1 MKGRKMTRLLA
12 ILAAT
17 LMTVTLISSYS
28 AKAANYADDKQ
39 ATAPTG
45 VTFNKVLSL
54 PDDSEVPECGFGF
67 DISAGTEKLASAS
80 GEIDIFAGII
90 SGNYPSAS
98 DAIYA
103 AGAAKDT
110 TLAVGAITASCTRQ
124 VNVNFGDIKFPEPGV
139 YRYIITERVAH
150 KTSTEDYTNVGV
162 GPDTNKI
169 VMDVYVFDTAGSLSA
184 SAVTFQKVADESA
197 ATNPTTAAATGE
209 KTAAFINTYP
219 TNTLKISK
227 TVAGNQGSKDEYF
240 KFTIKLENNGSVTV
254 PDNSLFGVSGQD
266 KTPTSNTAN
275 KYTDMSSNNITNNI
289 LTGAQLKAGYDI
301 YLQHGQTVIIS
312 GIIENCKFTVEEDPD
327 TYDVTTTFKTDETTP
342 VDQTDT
348 NDADEIVSGTLEK
361 SSIVT
366 FTNTKN
372 GVIPTGVILKATGL
386 IVVGLIVIIGV
397 VFFGV
402 RSKRRY
408 EED

>member
-139 YRYIITERVAH
+139 YR
-150 KTSTEDYTNVGV
+150 
-162 GPDTNKI
+162 
-169 VMDVYVFDTAGSLSA
+169 
-184 SAVTFQKVADESA
+184 
-197 ATNPTTAAATGE
+197 
-209 KTAAFINTYP
+209 
-219 TNTLKISK
+219 
-227 TVAGNQGSKDEYF
+227 
-240 KFTIKLENNGSVTV
+240 
-254 PDNSLFGVSGQD
+254 
-266 KTPTSNTAN
+266 
-275 KYTDMSSNNITNNI
+275 
-289 LTGAQLKAGYDI
+289 
-301 YLQHGQTVIIS
+301 
-312 GIIENCKFTVEEDPD
+312 
-327 TYDVTTTFKTDETTP
+327 
-342 VDQTDT
+342 
-348 NDADEIVSGTLEK
+348 
-361 SSIVT
+361 
-366 FTNTKN
+366 
-372 GVIPTGVILKATGL
+372 
-386 IVVGLIVIIGV
+386 
-397 VFFGV
+397 
-402 RSKRRY
+402 
-408 EED
+408 